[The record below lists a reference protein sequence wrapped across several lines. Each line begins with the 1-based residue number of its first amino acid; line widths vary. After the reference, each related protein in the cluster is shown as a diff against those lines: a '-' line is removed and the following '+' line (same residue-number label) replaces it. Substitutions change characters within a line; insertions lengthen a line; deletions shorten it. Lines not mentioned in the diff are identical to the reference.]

1 MLPTRQADFSVCTV
15 EVLVHLPPSMTDMV
29 AGLCYMVA
37 TAQTSLTVLLS
48 SDLRARVLPARRLWP
63 EGGKS
68 AEQLS
73 AKRGVCPWKVV
84 EWGRSVKYQSAVCLY
99 RSSLRTHKEDKL
111 TFFFLSAF

>member
-15 EVLVHLPPSMTDMV
+15 EVLVHLPPSMTNMV

-68 AEQLS
+68 AEQLD
-73 AKRGVCPWKVV
+73 R
-84 EWGRSVKYQSAVCLY
+84 ERSVPLESRGGREKCQVPKCCVLV
-99 RSSLRTHKEDKL
+99 EE
-111 TFFFLSAF
+111 